1 MDPSLQISPFCF
13 VKWSPVYHVI
23 CKTIETLFLKV
34 NNNSFLPV
42 KKTGLVLN
50 GRISNTAVSTIAS
63 LQTSFGVRLSRI
75 HFSPTD
81 IWSMGEKWIRHKWTP
96 KDICGEAIS
105 TIELKIDY
113 SSGVENK
120 LLFKP
125 PHTLST
131 VKWLVPYHKKFLP
144 LIMVGLFPQDNI
156 PVPVPVPES

>member
-1 MDPSLQISPFCF
+1 MNMSQM
-13 VKWSPVYHVI
+13 
-23 CKTIETLFLKV
+23 
-34 NNNSFLPV
+34 N
-42 KKTGLVLN
+42 
-50 GRISNTAVSTIAS
+50 
-63 LQTSFGVRLSRI
+63 
-75 HFSPTD
+75 
-81 IWSMGEKWIRHKWTP
+81 P
-96 KDICGEAIS
+96 KGHIYREAIS

-125 PHTLST
+125 PYTLST

>member
-1 MDPSLQISPFCF
+1 M
-13 VKWSPVYHVI
+13 Y
-23 CKTIETLFLKV
+23 
-34 NNNSFLPV
+34 SFLPH
-42 KKTGLVLN
+42 GHLVH
-50 GRISNTAVSTIAS
+50 R
-63 LQTSFGVRLSRI
+63 
-75 HFSPTD
+75 
-81 IWSMGEKWIRHKWTP
+81 GEMNMSQMNP
-96 KDICGEAIS
+96 KGHIYGEAIS

-125 PHTLST
+125 PYTLST